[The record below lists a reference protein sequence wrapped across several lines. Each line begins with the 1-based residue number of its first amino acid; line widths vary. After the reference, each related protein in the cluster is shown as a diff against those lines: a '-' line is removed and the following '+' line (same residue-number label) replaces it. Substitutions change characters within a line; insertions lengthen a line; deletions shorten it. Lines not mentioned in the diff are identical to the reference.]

1 MVEHIVLF
9 RWTKEASQ
17 ETVDNALAELRGLQ
31 GKIPGIVDISS
42 GVNSTDRPKA
52 TRTCWSFVSR
62 IGPRCKHLARTRSIS
77 ALCKTLSV
85 RFAPILWS
93 SITSYDAGHA
103 EQHVAAR

>member
-52 TRTCWSFVSR
+52 TRTC
-62 IGPRCKHLARTRSIS
+62 
-77 ALCKTLSV
+77 
-85 RFAPILWS
+85 
-93 SITSYDAGHA
+93 
-103 EQHVAAR
+103 